1 MKFRDCETCMVYGTD
16 NKPLSRARVET
27 DAKDRVTLYFNNY
40 KLRSVRFKTFVDF
53 YDMQQGLMR
62 ARCEL
67 VIRKNAN
74 KDMAEPWM
82 ADVKVLE
89 VADVFQR
96 QKDLRVRVNIS
107 TSFTTDD
114 GRFFSGTIKNISA
127 GGIFLVTS
135 QALQPET
142 RFSFSYRF
150 DGEPCK
156 ATARVLRARGAT
168 AGGFGY
174 GCQFVRLLPE
184 TEATIRKFVFAKQVE
199 NQKNPER
206 RL

>member
-16 NKPLSRARVET
+16 NKPLSRARFET